1 MNERKFQN
9 YRRRLLERLEKY
21 REMTDTEIYDLIDQ
35 ILLEDWSECYV
46 RLSERSELKNE
57 LFNSVRRLDI
67 LQELVDDDSVTEIM
81 VNGTE
86 GIFIERGGG
95 LIRWEKSFSSRE
107 KLEDIVQQIVAKCN
121 RVANE
126 AVSIVDAR
134 LENGA
139 RVNIV
144 MAPVAVNGP
153 VITIRRFPD
162 HPISMEQLI
171 EWNAVSA
178 EAADFL
184 KKLVHAGYN
193 IFISGE
199 NVIIGLSQLTFRK
212 RKAA

>member
-95 LIRWEKSFSSRE
+95 LIR
-107 KLEDIVQQIVAKCN
+107 
-121 RVANE
+121 
-126 AVSIVDAR
+126 
-134 LENGA
+134 
-139 RVNIV
+139 
-144 MAPVAVNGP
+144 
-153 VITIRRFPD
+153 
-162 HPISMEQLI
+162 
-171 EWNAVSA
+171 
-178 EAADFL
+178 
-184 KKLVHAGYN
+184 
-193 IFISGE
+193 
-199 NVIIGLSQLTFRK
+199 
-212 RKAA
+212 